1 MEETALGLWGVPLAV
16 LAGAIRVGTPFLLVS
31 LGECLTERA
40 GRINLGLEGTLIM
53 GAMSGYGVSY
63 LTGSPWLGVLVAGLT
78 GMLLGALHATVCS
91 LPRVNDIAVGIAIML
106 FGVGLAFFLGKP
118 FIQPRAPQ
126 LPAFDLG
133 WWSDIPQLREALRL
147 NVLFIAGVLLAPIIQ
162 WTLKH
167 TSWGMILRSVGESSG
182 AARALGYPVNLV
194 RLIATSIGGFL
205 GGVGGSFL
213 SLYYPGVWVEG
224 LSTGQ
229 GITAVVLVIFAR
241 WNPIYCFYASL
252 LFGGA
257 SSLGPALQSIGI
269 SEGYNLFN
277 AAPYVL
283 TLAILIYSCS
293 PKRTLAG
300 APNELT
306 VGR

>member
-133 WWSDIPQLREALRL
+133 WWSDIPQLREALRI

-162 WTLKH
+162 WALKR

-182 AARALGYPVNLV
+182 AARALGYPVNLA

-300 APNELT
+300 TPNELT

>member
-133 WWSDIPQLREALRL
+133 WWSDIPQLREALRI

-162 WTLKH
+162 WALKH

-229 GITAVVLVIFAR
+229 DITAVVLVIFAR

>member
-133 WWSDIPQLREALRL
+133 WWSDIPQLREALRI

>member
-1 MEETALGLWGVPLAV
+1 M
-16 LAGAIRVGTPFLLVS
+16 
-31 LGECLTERA
+31 
-40 GRINLGLEGTLIM
+40 
-53 GAMSGYGVSY
+53 
-63 LTGSPWLGVLVAGLT
+63 
-78 GMLLGALHATVCS
+78 
-91 LPRVNDIAVGIAIML
+91 
-106 FGVGLAFFLGKP
+106 
-118 FIQPRAPQ
+118 
-126 LPAFDLG
+126 PAFDLG
-133 WWSDIPQLREALRL
+133 WWSDIPQLREALRI

-162 WTLKH
+162 WALKH

-283 TLAILIYSCS
+283 TLAILN
-293 PKRTLAG
+293 L
-300 APNELT
+300 
-306 VGR
+306 